1 MNLSNYNSKCKTN
14 SSTIN
19 TLLTFCNSYA
29 IIMTME
35 RIKINKQNLAIV
47 STIASLAILGGGT
60 IISGSENTNNDMKCV
75 EVTAKNESA
84 SSLVDRTAP
93 ILPGESGPE
102 DVVNATGG
110 DYSKTVQQ
118 GKQYKVCGQPDG
130 TLSLNNVE

>member
-93 ILPGESGPE
+93 ILPGESGSE

-110 DYSKTVQQ
+110 DYSKTVLQ